1 MYLHINGEQAM
12 NISKDFIQ
20 HLRNHLEEYNFK
32 LILSNSKQVNT
43 GTGFR
48 CSGFFDEFTR
58 TIRVATKSSV
68 WLEVLVHE
76 YCHFLDY
83 LECSRRELDKENN
96 AIGICESHMKGHICH
111 ARSVKYAFLT
121 VARME
126 WKAEKRAQGIIREWH
141 LPIDLVDYNKEANL
155 HICLYHMY
163 QKHHRYGARNNPATE
178 TILAMMPKT
187 ISNRMWRGISENLEK
202 ALSKYF

>member
-48 CSGFFDEFTR
+48 CSGFFDESTK

-83 LECSRRELDKENN
+83 L
-96 AIGICESHMKGHICH
+96 
-111 ARSVKYAFLT
+111 
-121 VARME
+121 
-126 WKAEKRAQGIIREWH
+126 
-141 LPIDLVDYNKEANL
+141 
-155 HICLYHMY
+155 
-163 QKHHRYGARNNPATE
+163 
-178 TILAMMPKT
+178 
-187 ISNRMWRGISENLEK
+187 
-202 ALSKYF
+202 